1 MKKIIYLIGLISTF
15 YAHAQVGI
23 NTTSPATSFDVAKSS
38 VATVADGV
46 LVTRISGE
54 ELKAKDATYGNN
66 QHATLIYVTSIPTTT
81 SPKTSNIKS
90 PGFYYYDNTI
100 SKWVGAFRN
109 NNFPK
114 FFYMPSV
121 LVNTSTLGTKTMDLY
136 NLYYT
141 QFNTPPVKSTGSTG
155 SIPTLLKN
163 ELEYY
168 VTYYD
173 TSLMNNV
180 SITADG
186 VMSYNVTGNAS
197 DASFMN
203 IVFVVK

>member
-23 NTTSPATSFDVAKSS
+23 NTTSPSTTFDVAKSS

-46 LVTRISGE
+46 LVTRISGD
-54 ELKAKDATYGNN
+54 ELKAKDANYGTN
-66 QHATLIYVTSIPTTT
+66 QHATLVYVTSIPTTAST
-81 SPKTSNIKS
+81 KTSNIKS

-121 LVNTSTLGTKTMDLY
+121 LVNTSTLGAKSMDLY
-136 NLYYT
+136 NLYYN
-141 QFNTPPVKSTGSTG
+141 QFNSPPVKSSGSVG
-155 SIPTLLKN
+155 SIPTLPKN

-186 VMSYNVTGNAS
+186 VMSYNVIGNAS

>member
-1 MKKIIYLIGLISTF
+1 MKKIICLIGILSAL

-23 NTTSPATSFDVAKSS
+23 NTTSPSTTFDVSKSS

-46 LVTRISGE
+46 LVTRISGDD
-54 ELKAKDATYGNN
+54 LKAKDATYGSN
-66 QHATLIYVTSIPTTT
+66 QHAALVYVTSIPNPSTT
-81 SPKTSNIKS
+81 KTSNITT

-141 QFNTPPVKSTGSTG
+141 QFNTPPVKSFGSTG
-155 SIPTLLKN
+155 SIPTLPKN
-163 ELEYY
+163 QLEYY

-186 VMSYNVTGNAS
+186 VMTYNVIGNAS

>member
-1 MKKIIYLIGLISTF
+1 MKKIFCLIGILSAL

-23 NTTSPATSFDVAKSS
+23 NTTTPSSSFDVSKSS

-54 ELKAKDATYGNN
+54 ELKAKDANYSTN
-66 QHATLIYVTSIPTTT
+66 QHATLVYVTSIPTTT

-121 LVNTSTLGTKTMDLY
+121 LVNTSTLGAKSMDLY
-136 NLYYT
+136 NLYYN
-141 QFNTPPVKSTGSTG
+141 QFNSPPVKSSGSVG
-155 SIPTLLKN
+155 SIPTLPKN

-186 VMSYNVTGNAS
+186 VMSYNVIGNAS

>member
-1 MKKIIYLIGLISTF
+1 MKKIIYLIVFISTF

-46 LVTRISGE
+46 LVTRISGD
-54 ELKAKDATYGNN
+54 ELKAKDANYGTN
-66 QHATLIYVTSIPTTT
+66 QHATLVYVTSIPTTAST
-81 SPKTSNIKS
+81 KTSNIKS

-121 LVNTSTLGTKTMDLY
+121 LVNTSTLGAKSMDLY
-136 NLYYT
+136 NLYYN
-141 QFNTPPVKSTGSTG
+141 QFNSPPVKSSGSVG
-155 SIPTLLKN
+155 SIPTLPKN

-186 VMSYNVTGNAS
+186 VMSYNVIGNAS

>member
-1 MKKIIYLIGLISTF
+1 MKKIIYLIVFISTF

-141 QFNTPPVKSTGSTG
+141 QFNTPPVKSFGSTG

-163 ELEYY
+163 QLEYY

-173 TSLMNNV
+173 TSLMNNIV
-180 SITADG
+180 INADG
-186 VMSYNVTGNAS
+186 LMTYNVIGNAS

>member
-1 MKKIIYLIGLISTF
+1 MKKIIYLIVFISTF

-23 NTTSPATSFDVAKSS
+23 NTTSPSTTFDVAKSS

-46 LVTRISGE
+46 LVTRISGD
-54 ELKAKDATYGNN
+54 ELKAKDANYGTN
-66 QHATLIYVTSIPTTT
+66 QHATLVYVTSIPTTT
-81 SPKTSNIKS
+81 SPKTSNIRT

-121 LVNTSTLGTKTMDLY
+121 LVNTSTLGAKSMDLY
-136 NLYYT
+136 NLYYN
-141 QFNTPPVKSTGSTG
+141 QFNSPPVKSSGSVG
-155 SIPTLLKN
+155 SIPTLPKN

-186 VMSYNVTGNAS
+186 VMSYNVIGNAS

>member
-23 NTTSPATSFDVAKSS
+23 NTTSPSTTFDVSKSS

-46 LVTRISGE
+46 LVTRISGD
-54 ELKAKDATYGNN
+54 ELKAKDANYGTN
-66 QHATLIYVTSIPTTT
+66 QHATLVYVTSIPTTAST
-81 SPKTSNIKS
+81 KTSNIRT

-141 QFNTPPVKSTGSTG
+141 QFNTPPVTSTGSTG

-173 TSLMNNV
+173 TALMNTVTIN
-180 SITADG
+180 ADG
-186 VMSYNVTGNAS
+186 VMSYNVIGNAS

>member
-1 MKKIIYLIGLISTF
+1 MKKIIYLIVLISTF

-23 NTTSPATSFDVAKSS
+23 NTTSPSTTFDVSKSS

-46 LVTRISGE
+46 LVTRISGD
-54 ELKAKDATYGNN
+54 ELKAKDANYGTN
-66 QHATLIYVTSIPTTT
+66 QHATLVYVTSIPTTT
-81 SPKTSNIKS
+81 SPKTSNIRT

-173 TSLMNNV
+173 TALMNTVTIN
-180 SITADG
+180 ADG
-186 VMSYNVTGNAS
+186 LMSYNVIGNAS